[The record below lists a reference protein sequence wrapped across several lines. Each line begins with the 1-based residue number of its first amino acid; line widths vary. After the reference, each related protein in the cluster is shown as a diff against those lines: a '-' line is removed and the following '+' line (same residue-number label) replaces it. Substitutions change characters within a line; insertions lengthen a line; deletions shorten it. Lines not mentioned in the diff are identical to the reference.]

1 MIYYWHHPSPP
12 TKRRHQAGVRQ
23 YDDDPNLDLPED
35 EQVIALESVDFF
47 LGCQVRS
54 YGKCKEPTWLR
65 TTSLQVE

>member
-35 EQVIALESVDFF
+35 EQVIAARV
-47 LGCQVRS
+47 G
-54 YGKCKEPTWLR
+54 
-65 TTSLQVE
+65 

>member
-1 MIYYWHHPSPP
+1 MIYFASSQSFHA

-35 EQVIALESVDFF
+35 EQVIAARVGWFF

-54 YGKCKEPTWLR
+54 LGE
-65 TTSLQVE
+65 